1 MAITAFHYKK
11 ITAENNTAPKNKVT
25 VNNKTILTDVKEAK
39 LSIGNSKQK
48 AIEFSFDY
56 SSVYEPE
63 AGSILIQGALLYV
76 GSDTKVKETMEM
88 WKKEKKLPPDVLQE
102 VYNPILEKC
111 SIEALLLSKEM
122 LLPPQIP
129 LPKMTMDKVAGKEQK
144 K

>member
-1 MAITAFHYKK
+1 MAIAAFHYTK
-11 ITAENNTAPKNKVT
+11 ITAEKNKIQQKKVKIS
-25 VNNKTILTDVKEAK
+25 NKTILTEVKEAK
-39 LSIGNSKQK
+39 LSIGDSKQK

-56 SSVYEPE
+56 NTLYEPE

-76 GSDTKVKETMEM
+76 ASDVKVKETLEM

-111 SIEALLLSKEM
+111 SIEALWLGREM
-122 LLPPQIP
+122 LLPPHIP
-129 LPKMTMDKVAGKEQK
+129 LPKMTIDKAEK